1 MTITEISQ
9 AIHRQALWIGFSG
22 GRKRFDVTAETL
34 SGFA

>member
-1 MTITEISQ
+1 MTIAQIGQ

-22 GRKRFDVTAETL
+22 GRKRFNVTAETL